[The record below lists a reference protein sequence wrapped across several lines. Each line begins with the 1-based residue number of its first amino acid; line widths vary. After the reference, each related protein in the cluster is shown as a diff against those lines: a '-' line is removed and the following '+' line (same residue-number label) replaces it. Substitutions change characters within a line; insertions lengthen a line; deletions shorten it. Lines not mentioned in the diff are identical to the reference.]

1 MEKIQGIEVREVEDL
16 GPVIAR
22 ADHQDN
28 AIEVNRRIFY
38 GLPPMAQEF
47 VLCHEVCHLKHNE
60 WDETRTNQLAVDLFL
75 SRATSE
81 ADKQARS
88 KFVSYLY
95 AEGYSNDGGLSAAAI
110 IGIINAAIAV
120 ASTVYAIV
128 STRRAGWYSWNQ
140 ATQKKWLETALTN
153 SFEQS
158 RASTSHSASQF
169 FWAQMSG
176 LTNKDESLEEWM
188 GRKENE
194 WVKAVI
200 TRYEK
205 AYGFG
210 FDEVTPVDLTI
221 YPVVIIAI
229 GAVAALLIY
238 WIYKKVKK

>member
-60 WDETRTNQLAVDLFL
+60 WDETRTNQLAVELFM
-75 SRATSE
+75 SRAKDE

-95 AEGYSNDGGLSAAAI
+95 AEGYGNLEPASIAMIVIAAVSAAAQI
-110 IGIINAAIAV
+110 SMTIY
-120 ASTVYAIV
+120 SYV
-128 STRRAGWYSWNQ
+128 SARNAGWYSWNQ
-140 ATQKKWLETALTN
+140 GTKKKWLEVALTN
-153 SFEQS
+153 AFEQS
-158 RASTSHSASQF
+158 RASTSRSASQF

-176 LTNKDESLEEWM
+176 VTNKDESLEEWM

-210 FDEVTPVDLTI
+210 FDEVTPVDLTV

-238 WIYKKVKK
+238 WISIKK

>member
-60 WDETRTNQLAVDLFL
+60 WDETRTNQLAVELFT

-81 ADKQARS
+81 ADKQARK

-95 AEGYSNDGGLSAAAI
+95 DNGGYSNEGIAMIIITAVSAAV
-110 IGIINAAIAV
+110 GIATTIY
-120 ASTVYAIV
+120 SIV

-169 FWAQMSG
+169 FWAQISG